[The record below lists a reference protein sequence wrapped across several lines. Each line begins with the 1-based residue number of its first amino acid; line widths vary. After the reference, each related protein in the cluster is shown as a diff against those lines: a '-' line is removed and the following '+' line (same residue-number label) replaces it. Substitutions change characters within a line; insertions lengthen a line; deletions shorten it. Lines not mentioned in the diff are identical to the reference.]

1 MDEQANLI
9 YLKIFQIFSIWFIPF
24 YRAPVHLVT
33 VLHLSPSTEPV
44 NGHPPPPYHAAENKL
59 HAVQEGAEPS
69 YAAVASGEASA
80 SEQQQQQQQ
89 GDKPTS
95 DRRSEPKRRYLI
107 KKQEDLYQVNEF
119 LKFVTLSP
127 GSAVAGFL
135 QLFATIFC
143 VIGAAMLG
151 PVMKT
156 ILPATS
162 GKKKQ
167 R

>member
-44 NGHPPPPYHAAENKL
+44 NGHPPPPYDAAQDKL
-59 HAVQEGAEPS
+59 QAVQEGAEPS
-69 YAAVASGEASA
+69 YAAVAAGEASA
-80 SEQQQQQQQ
+80 SEGQQQQQQQ
-89 GDKPTS
+89 GDKSPS
-95 DRRSEPKRRYLI
+95 ARGSGPKRYLI
-107 KKQEDLYQVNEF
+107 QKQEDLYQVNEF

-151 PVMKT
+151 PVMKA

-162 GKKKQ
+162 AKTKQ